1 MLISLAELAM
11 LKNASRAAVTKKIK
25 SGKLAGAVVNHNGRK
40 LVNKEEAFRLWDI
53 QALPSKDT
61 TVRKQLKQEIDAKTE
76 NEIPAYGESK
86 AKREYFLAELAMLK
100 NVSRAAVTKKIKSG
114 KLEGAVVNHNGR
126 KLVNKDEA
134 IRLWDRADTRVVT
147 TVKKE
152 LKQKIDN
159 LSADE
164 IPDFAE
170 SKAKREFYLAE
181 LAKLDVEEKKKE
193 LVSVD
198 DIKKSSFAKGRAIRE
213 ALTNLADRLSHQL
226 AGEDDATVIH
236 QIINSEHKEALNNL
250 AQL

>member
-1 MLISLAELAM
+1 MLIS
-11 LKNASRAAVTKKIK
+11 
-25 SGKLAGAVVNHNGRK
+25 
-40 LVNKEEAFRLWDI
+40 
-53 QALPSKDT
+53 
-61 TVRKQLKQEIDAKTE
+61 
-76 NEIPAYGESK
+76 
-86 AKREYFLAELAMLK
+86 LAELAMLK

-159 LSADE
+159 LSANE

-181 LAKLDVEEKKKE
+181 LAKLDVEEKKE
-193 LVSVD
+193 QLVSVEE
-198 DIKKSSFAKGRAIRE
+198 IKKSSFAKARAIRE

>member
-1 MLISLAELAM
+1 MLIS
-11 LKNASRAAVTKKIK
+11 
-25 SGKLAGAVVNHNGRK
+25 
-40 LVNKEEAFRLWDI
+40 
-53 QALPSKDT
+53 
-61 TVRKQLKQEIDAKTE
+61 
-76 NEIPAYGESK
+76 
-86 AKREYFLAELAMLK
+86 LAELAMLK

-152 LKQKIDN
+152 LKQKIDS
-159 LSADE
+159 LPADS

-181 LAKLDVEEKKKE
+181 LAKLDVEEKKE
-193 LVSVD
+193 QLVSVAE
-198 DIKKSSFAKGRAIRE
+198 IKKSSFAKGRAIRE

-236 QIINSEHKEALNNL
+236 KIINSEHKEALNNL

>member
-1 MLISLAELAM
+1 MLIS
-11 LKNASRAAVTKKIK
+11 
-25 SGKLAGAVVNHNGRK
+25 
-40 LVNKEEAFRLWDI
+40 
-53 QALPSKDT
+53 
-61 TVRKQLKQEIDAKTE
+61 
-76 NEIPAYGESK
+76 
-86 AKREYFLAELAMLK
+86 LAELAMLK

-181 LAKLDVEEKKKE
+181 LAKLDVEEKKKQ

-213 ALTNLADRLSHQL
+213 SLTNLADRLSHQL